1 MPVDKKAVEEIV
13 MRAVGP
19 FLRHDDEEFL
29 KTDMLRIT
37 RSSLVHR
44 RDETDKEIKTWSENI
59 IEDLQR
65 GIENQNSGGTSSALE
80 TIPTLRR
87 LTEER
92 ESLISRLSLLTEI
105 ESFMVE
111 ND

>member
-19 FLRHDDEEFL
+19 LPSSL
-29 KTDMLRIT
+29 AATDMLRIT
-37 RSSLVHR
+37 RSSLAHQ